1 MLAGYDIVCFSPNPW
16 QALWRNRHQIMS
28 RLARQNR
35 VLFVEPA
42 PYLRR
47 VLADLSR
54 RGPAA
59 VASPSLVSPLPNLWV
74 YRAPGYAA
82 VSGRPPLADLTFALR
97 RRHLRQTLRRLGF
110 DRPLLWV
117 FQYNVGEMVGHL
129 DERLRIY
136 HAVDEYAAYEL
147 DFPPAQ
153 EEARRAHIRALE
165 ADLIARM
172 DLVFVASEAL
182 YESKRP
188 LHPHVVLVP
197 NGADYEHFARPGR
210 PPATMASL
218 PRPRL
223 VFAGAINEKIDLAL
237 LAEVAARRPDWQVVL
252 IGPVTL
258 RRPAPALVRLQGL
271 TNVHFLGE
279 QPPTDLPAFLHA
291 GDVCLMPYVRNEW
304 TRNISPLKLYEYL
317 ATGLPIVA
325 TPIPAVAPFAD
336 LVFVAADPEGTMAAI
351 VQALADDS
359 PERRRRQQE
368 VARQHT
374 WDNRL
379 ERMSAAIME
388 RLNVGTFTSYQ

>member
-42 PYLRR
+42 PYLRH
-47 VLADLSR
+47 VLHDVAR
-54 RGPAA
+54 RGPMAL
-59 VASPSLVSPLPNLWV
+59 ASPPLTSPLPHLWV

-110 DRPLLWV
+110 HRPLLWV
-117 FQYNVGEMVGHL
+117 FQYNGGEMVGHL

-147 DFPPAQ
+147 DVPPEQ
-153 EEARRAHIRALE
+153 EEARRKHIRALE

-182 YESKRP
+182 YESKRH

-197 NGADYEHFARPGR
+197 NGADYEHFAHPG
-210 PPATMASL
+210 PTPAAMASL

-237 LAEVAARRPDWQVVL
+237 LAEVAARRPDWQLVL
-252 IGPVTL
+252 IGPITL
-258 RRPAPALVRLQGL
+258 RRPMPALTSLRHQA
-271 TNVHFLGE
+271 NVHFLGE
-279 QPPTDLPAFLHA
+279 QPPADLPAFLHA

-317 ATGLPIVA
+317 ATGLPIVS
-325 TPIPAVAPFAD
+325 TPIPAVTPFAD
-336 LVFVAADPEGTMAAI
+336 WVLVAADADSTIAAI
-351 VQALADDS
+351 GQALADDS

-368 VARQHT
+368 IARLHT

-379 ERMSAAIME
+379 ERMSAAILE
-388 RLNVGTFTSYQ
+388 RLNV

>member
-1 MLAGYDIVCFSPNPW
+1 MLVGYDIVCFSPNPW

-42 PYLRR
+42 PYLRH
-47 VLADLSR
+47 VLHDVAR
-54 RGPAA
+54 RGPMAL
-59 VASPSLVSPLPNLWV
+59 ASPPLTSPLPHLWV

-110 DRPLLWV
+110 HRPLLWV
-117 FQYNVGEMVGHL
+117 FQYNGGEMVGHL

-147 DFPPAQ
+147 DVPPEQ
-153 EEARRAHIRALE
+153 EEARREHIRALE

-182 YESKRP
+182 YESKRR

-197 NGADYEHFARPGR
+197 NGADYEHFAHPG
-210 PPATMASL
+210 PTPAAMASL

-237 LAEVAARRPDWQVVL
+237 LAEVAARRPDWQLVL
-252 IGPVTL
+252 IGPITL
-258 RRPAPALVRLQGL
+258 RRPVPALTSLRQQA
-271 TNVHFLGE
+271 NVHFLGE
-279 QPPTDLPAFLHA
+279 QPPADLPAFLHA

-317 ATGLPIVA
+317 ATGLPIVS

-336 LVFVAADPEGTMAAI
+336 WVLVAAEADSTIAAI
-351 VQALADDS
+351 GQALADDA

-368 VARQHT
+368 IARLHT

-379 ERMSAAIME
+379 ERMSAAILE
-388 RLNVGTFTSYQ
+388 RLNA

>member
-42 PYLRR
+42 PFLRQ
-47 VLADLSR
+47 VWTDLSR

-59 VASPSLVSPLPNLWV
+59 LASPPLVSPLPQLWV

-82 VSGRPPLADLTFALR
+82 VSGRPPLAELTFALR
-97 RRHLRQTLRRLGF
+97 RRHLRRTLRRLGF

-117 FQYNVGEMVGHL
+117 FQYNGGEMVGHL

-147 DFPPAQ
+147 DVPPCQ
-153 EEARRAHIRALE
+153 EQARRAHIRALE

-182 YESKRP
+182 YESKRL

-197 NGADYEHFARPGR
+197 NGADYEHFARPG
-210 PPATMASL
+210 PTPAAMASL

-223 VFAGAINEKIDLAL
+223 VFAGAINEKVDLAL
-237 LAEVAARRPDWQVVL
+237 LAEVAARRPDWQIVL
-252 IGPVTL
+252 IGPVTW
-258 RRPAPALVRLQGL
+258 RRPGPALASLRQQA
-271 TNVHFLGE
+271 NVHFLGE
-279 QPPTDLPAFLHA
+279 QSPADLPAYLHA

-317 ATGLPIVA
+317 ATGLPIVS

-336 LVFVAADPEGTMAAI
+336 LVLVAADADSTIAAI
-351 VQALADDS
+351 AQALADDS

-368 VARQHT
+368 IARLHT

-379 ERMSAAIME
+379 ERMSAAILE
-388 RLNVGTFTSYQ
+388 RLNVQIP